1 MNIVKKVLPLI
12 GILITAI
19 LTITFRTIPKG
30 KTWKNYNVVYVK
42 TDTITQNVDQ
52 VLYDCGVSEFV
63 SLKNQRIPIML
74 SHNSI
79 EEAML
84 KINISSPEN
93 KYLYDRQ
100 NYFYDSKGEYTLY
113 YIPDHYG
120 KKIDSAVQQL
130 NKDGMKAGI
139 DSTLSYLWLIPAVV
153 IALTII
159 LTFCSRHKGVFFI
172 SAILPCIYSLC
183 NAFYANAIAVVIV
196 LLLIFIISNIYN
208 RRGAFNKI
216 LKGNMF
222 VIIATGISFFAAFS
236 VSLLSGIIY
245 IVMLAGTVC
254 AFLTAVG
261 FNEVKNNKYEFKPV
275 LICSAK
281 RVSVYGKKSGM
292 VLPVIL
298 ASVIIIIAY
307 FLFGSFNIAGSS
319 NKDKILL
326 PGKAEIADTKLPDL
340 EDYFRWNW
348 NVITAPYKSIN
359 GNSEYDDNH
368 VVYPRFE
375 TEDGIVSQKNYTMYY
390 NQSFKNEIYN
400 KIDNLDFYSIE
411 TVLKEQGNDFFAG
424 YIKSASYNVSIFS
437 IIMMI
442 LCFCML
448 LFIYFSAIIGKG
460 GKK

>member
-1 MNIVKKVLPLI
+1 
-12 GILITAI
+12 
-19 LTITFRTIPKG
+19 
-30 KTWKNYNVVYVK
+30 
-42 TDTITQNVDQ
+42 
-52 VLYDCGVSEFV
+52 
-63 SLKNQRIPIML
+63 
-74 SHNSI
+74 
-79 EEAML
+79 
-84 KINISSPEN
+84 
-93 KYLYDRQ
+93 
-100 NYFYDSKGEYTLY
+100 
-113 YIPDHYG
+113 
-120 KKIDSAVQQL
+120 
-130 NKDGMKAGI
+130 
-139 DSTLSYLWLIPAVV
+139 
-153 IALTII
+153 
-159 LTFCSRHKGVFFI
+159 
-172 SAILPCIYSLC
+172 
-183 NAFYANAIAVVIV
+183 
-196 LLLIFIISNIYN
+196 
-208 RRGAFNKI
+208 
-216 LKGNMF
+216 
-222 VIIATGISFFAAFS
+222 
-236 VSLLSGIIY
+236 
-245 IVMLAGTVC
+245 
-254 AFLTAVG
+254 
-261 FNEVKNNKYEFKPV
+261 
-275 LICSAK
+275 
-281 RVSVYGKKSGM
+281 M